1 MQRQMIGGLVSG
13 VTAGALTL
21 GIVGLALGLF
31 TSEFGIL
38 LAIGAA
44 ATVGIVAGGVAYLSM
59 NGSSN

>member
-1 MQRQMIGGLVSG
+1 MQRPMIGSLVSG
-13 VTAGALTL
+13 VVAAAVTL
-21 GIVGLALGLF
+21 GIVGLVLGLL

-44 ATVGIVAGGVAYLSM
+44 AMVGIVTGGVAYLSM